1 MNLFHCLLKSSR
13 YLNRYQLIKESH
25 YSRSQ
30 FYTWLNS
37 GIDGISDRKARESK
51 PVSEDVV
58 KRCVAVIGAY
68 PHFGARKGQCYM
80 IYHQLGYMSQ
90 HLYKRIKAMVKRLIF
105 QEVSR
110 RHLLPAR
117 TSYRH
122 ERAHAA
128 GEIWAED
135 FSQIRVCGELF
146 YVGLV
151 MDVAISYY
159 LGAASSRRPDDQMV
173 QIPIEQALELNNGR
187 GPKRFLL
194 SDNGPQYVKTR
205 HGDLLEKLEIVQKR
219 IPSCQPEYNGSIEC
233 GIKEFKN
240 VFYNVWAHMETENE
254 VRKTSEGVNEEV
266 QSREK
271 SLLERVQLA
280 VAETVGKMNDEIP
293 RPTLGGVT
301 SADARK
307 GIALERREINR
318 TYLEKEREKKEVMK
332 PWNRKDWSVI
342 KEQLFNGDVSNLE
355 LLTMFCF
362 FLKRPLRK
370 LANLGCKVLGN

>member
-1 MNLFHCLLKSSR
+1 MNLFHCLLNHSR
-13 YLNRYQLIKESH
+13 YLRRYQLIKESH

-37 GIDGISDRKARESK
+37 GIDGISERKARESK
-51 PVSEDVV
+51 PVSADVV
-58 KRCVAVIGAY
+58 RSTVEVIRDY
-68 PHFGARKGQCYM
+68 PHFGAKKGQCYM
-80 IYHQLGYMSQ
+80 IYHQLGYMPR
-90 HLYKRIKAMVKRLIF
+90 HLYKFIKAIVKRLIF

-122 ERAHAA
+122 ERAQAA

-159 LGAASSRRPDDQMV
+159 LGAAASRRPDDQMV
-173 QIPIEQALELNNGR
+173 QIPIEQALELNNGH

-194 SDNGPQYVKTR
+194 SDNGPQYVKTL

-240 VFYNVWAHMETENE
+240 VFYNVWAHMETEN
-254 VRKTSEGVNEEV
+254 RKTSEGLNEGV
-266 QSREK
+266 QSKEE
-271 SLLERVQLA
+271 SLPERVQFA
-280 VAETVGKMNDEIP
+280 VAETIGKMNDEIP
-293 RPTLGGVT
+293 RPALGGVT

-307 GIALERREINR
+307 GIALERREINL

-355 LLTMFCF
+355 LLTTFCF

-370 LANLGCKVLGN
+370 LANLGCEVLGN

>member
-1 MNLFHCLLKSSR
+1 MNLFHCLLKHSR
-13 YLNRYQLIKESH
+13 YLHRYQLIKESY

-30 FYTWLNS
+30 FYTWLNA
-37 GIDGISDRKARESK
+37 GIDGIAERKARECK

-58 KRCVAVIGAY
+58 RSAVEVIRDY
-68 PHFGARKGQCYM
+68 PHFGARKGTCYM
-80 IYHQLGYMSQ
+80 IYHQSGYIPQ
-90 HLYKRIKAMVKRLIF
+90 HLYKSIKKIVKRLIF

-122 ERAHAA
+122 ERAQAA

-135 FSQIRVCGELF
+135 FSQIRVP
-146 YVGLV
+146 V
-151 MDVAISYY
+151 
-159 LGAASSRRPDDQMV
+159 
-173 QIPIEQALELNNGR
+173 EQSLELNNGH

-194 SDNGPQYVKTR
+194 SDNGPQYVKTL
-205 HGDLLEKLEIVQKR
+205 HGDFLEKLGIIQKR
-219 IPSCQPEYNGSIEC
+219 IPSCHPEYNGSVEC

-240 VFYNVWAHMETENE
+240 VFYNVWADMETEN
-254 VRKTSEGVNEEV
+254 RKKSEGEGVKVEE
-266 QSREK
+266 E

-280 VAETVGKMNDEIP
+280 VAETIRKMNDEIP
-293 RPTLGGVT
+293 RPSLKGVT
-301 SADARK
+301 SADAWK

-332 PWNRKDWSVI
+332 PWNRKAWSVI
-342 KEQLFNGDVSNLE
+342 KERLFKDDVSNLE
-355 LLTMFCF
+355 LLTKFCF

-370 LANLGCKVLGN
+370 LANLGCEVLGN

>member
-1 MNLFHCLLKSSR
+1 VNLFHCLLKHSR
-13 YLNRYQLIKESH
+13 YLHRYQLIKESY

-30 FYTWLNS
+30 FYTWLNA
-37 GIDGISDRKARESK
+37 GIDGIAERKTRECK

-58 KRCVAVIGAY
+58 RNAVEVIRDY
-68 PHFGARKGQCYM
+68 PHFGARKGTCYM
-80 IYHQLGYMSQ
+80 IYHQSGYIPQ
-90 HLYKRIKAMVKRLIF
+90 HLYKSIKKIVKRLIF

-122 ERAHAA
+122 ERAQAA

-146 YVGLV
+146 YFGLV
-151 MDVAISYY
+151 IDVAISYY
-159 LGAASSRRPDDQMV
+159 AGSAVSTQPNDQMV
-173 QIPIEQALELNNGR
+173 QIPVEQALELNNGH

-194 SDNGPQYVKTR
+194 SDNGPQYVKTL
-205 HGDLLEKLEIVQKR
+205 HGDFLEKLGIIQKR
-219 IPSCQPEYNGSIEC
+219 IPSCHPEYNGSVEC

-240 VFYNVWAHMETENE
+240 VFYNVWADMETEN
-254 VRKTSEGVNEEV
+254 RKKSEGEGVKVEE
-266 QSREK
+266 E

-280 VAETVGKMNDEIP
+280 VAETNRKMNDEIP
-293 RPTLGGVT
+293 RPSLKGVT
-301 SADARK
+301 SADAWK

-342 KEQLFNGDVSNLE
+342 KERLFKGDVSNLE
-355 LLTMFCF
+355 LLTKFCF

-370 LANLGCKVLGN
+370 LANLGCEVLGN